1 MILKQLIKYDNAP
14 VIEATWADENGVIV
28 KCHAYGVAEF
38 DDLVADLGA
47 EALKHRALIA
57 EVEATYV
64 PPEPEPA
71 TPTVCSPA
79 QGLVALF
86 AIKQI
91 TESDVN
97 ATIAAITD
105 PVARYTSQVAFAR
118 ATEWRR
124 DSASM
129 QQLAT
134 LLGLTESDLDALFAF
149 AVTVAV

>member
-1 MILKQLIKYDNAP
+1 MRIEIMDGDTVINTIVASEEFAEQLHPGK
-14 VIEATWADENGVIV
+14 WR
-28 KCHAYGVAEF
+28 
-38 DDLVADLGA
+38 L
-47 EALKHRALIA
+47 A
-57 EVEATYV
+57 EVQDV
-64 PPEPEPA
+64 PTTPTPA

-97 ATIAAITD
+97 TTIAAITD
-105 PVARYTSQVAFAR
+105 PVARYTSQIAFAR

-124 DSASM
+124 DSVSI
-129 QQLAT
+129 QQLSA
-134 LLGLTESDLDALFAF
+134 LLGLTEADLDALFAF

>member
-1 MILKQLIKYDNAP
+1 MRIEIMDGDTVSNTIL
-14 VIEATWADENGVIV
+14 ATPE
-28 KCHAYGVAEF
+28 
-38 DDLVADLGA
+38 
-47 EALKHRALIA
+47 IA
-57 EVEATYV
+57 EQQHPGKWRLAEVQDV
-64 PPEPEPA
+64 PTPPTPA

-124 DSASM
+124 DSASI
-129 QQLAT
+129 QQLAA
-134 LLGLTESDLDALFAF
+134 LLGLTESELDALFEF

>member
-1 MILKQLIKYDNAP
+1 MRIEILNSEGAVVN
-14 VIEATWADENGVIV
+14 VIIADE
-28 KCHAYGVAEF
+28 AF
-38 DDLVADLGA
+38 A
-47 EALKHRALIA
+47 EAQHPGAWRLA
-57 EVEATYV
+57 EVQDV
-64 PPEPEPA
+64 PAEPAPA

-79 QGLVALF
+79 QGLVALY

-91 TESDVN
+91 TESDVT

-105 PVARYTSQVAFAR
+105 PVVRYTTQVAFAR

-149 AVTVAV
+149 AVTVVV

>member
-1 MILKQLIKYDNAP
+1 MIYEILDAHGAVENR
-14 VIEATWADENGVIV
+14 IEASEAFV
-28 KCHAYGVAEF
+28 
-38 DDLVADLGA
+38 
-47 EALKHRALIA
+47 EALHPGRWRIA
-57 EVEATYV
+57 EVQGV
-64 PPEPEPA
+64 PTTPTPA

-97 ATIAAITD
+97 ATIAAIAD

-124 DSASM
+124 DSASV
-129 QQLAT
+129 QQLST
-134 LLGLTESDLDALFAF
+134 LLGLTESELDALFEF

>member
-1 MILKQLIKYDNAP
+1 MRYEIL
-14 VIEATWADENGVIV
+14 ENGAVVNTII
-28 KCHAYGVAEF
+28 ASPEIMAERYQQGEYRESADVAP
-38 DDLVADLGA
+38 DASQA
-47 EALKHRALIA
+47 A
-57 EVEATYV
+57 
-64 PPEPEPA
+64 PQS
-71 TPTVCSPA
+71 CSPA

-97 ATIAAITD
+97 VAIAGITD
-105 PVARYTSQVAFAR
+105 PVDRYTTQIAFAR

-134 LLGLTESDLDALFAF
+134 LLGLTELDMDALFAF

>member
-1 MILKQLIKYDNAP
+1 MIYEILDANGA
-14 VIEATWADENGVIV
+14 VANCIEATESFVEQQ
-28 KCHAYGVAEF
+28 HP
-38 DDLVADLGA
+38 GA
-47 EALKHRALIA
+47 WRLA
-57 EVEATYV
+57 EVQDV
-64 PPEPEPA
+64 PTPPTPA

-105 PVARYTSQVAFAR
+105 PVLRYTTQIAFAR

-124 DSASM
+124 DSASI
-129 QQLAT
+129 QQLAA

>member
-1 MILKQLIKYDNAP
+1 MRIEILDGQTVINTIITTPEFAEQLHPGK
-14 VIEATWADENGVIV
+14 WR
-28 KCHAYGVAEF
+28 
-38 DDLVADLGA
+38 L
-47 EALKHRALIA
+47 A
-57 EVEATYV
+57 EVQDV
-64 PPEPEPA
+64 PTTPTPA

-91 TESDVN
+91 TESDVT

-105 PVARYTSQVAFAR
+105 PVLRYTSQIAFAR
-118 ATEWRR
+118 ATEWCR
-124 DSASM
+124 DSVST

-134 LLGLTESDLDALFAF
+134 LLGLTEDELDALFAF

>member
-1 MILKQLIKYDNAP
+1 MRIEIMDGETVINTIL
-14 VIEATWADENGVIV
+14 ATQEFAEQQHPGKWR
-28 KCHAYGVAEF
+28 VAAVQ
-38 DDLVADLGA
+38 DVPA
-47 EALKHRALIA
+47 EPA
-57 EVEATYV
+57 
-64 PPEPEPA
+64 PA

-97 ATIAAITD
+97 ATIAAIPD

-124 DSASM
+124 DSASI
-129 QQLAT
+129 QQLAA
-134 LLGLTESDLDALFAF
+134 LLGLTESDLDALFEF

>member
-1 MILKQLIKYDNAP
+1 MRIEVMDGDTVINTILATPEFAEQLHPGK
-14 VIEATWADENGVIV
+14 WR
-28 KCHAYGVAEF
+28 
-38 DDLVADLGA
+38 L
-47 EALKHRALIA
+47 A
-57 EVEATYV
+57 EVQDV
-64 PPEPEPA
+64 PTPPTPA

-105 PVARYTSQVAFAR
+105 PVLRYTSQIAFAR

-124 DSASM
+124 DSASI
-129 QQLAT
+129 QQLAA

-149 AVTVAV
+149 AVTVTV

>member
-1 MILKQLIKYDNAP
+1 MSEQMIERNIHGAIVREWP
-14 VIEATWADENGVIV
+14 SIEPQWSN
-28 KCHAYGVAEF
+28 
-38 DDLVADLGA
+38 L
-47 EALKHRALIA
+47 
-57 EVEATYV
+57 
-64 PPEPEPA
+64 PMQ
-71 TPTVCSPA
+71 VCSPA

-124 DSASM
+124 DSASI
-129 QQLAT
+129 QQLAA

-149 AVTVAV
+149 AVKVAV

>member
-1 MILKQLIKYDNAP
+1 MRIEIMDGDTVINTIIATPEFAEQLHPGK
-14 VIEATWADENGVIV
+14 WR
-28 KCHAYGVAEF
+28 
-38 DDLVADLGA
+38 L
-47 EALKHRALIA
+47 A
-57 EVEATYV
+57 EVQDV
-64 PPEPEPA
+64 PTEPAPA

-105 PVARYTSQVAFAR
+105 PVARYTSQIAFAR

-124 DSASM
+124 DSASI
-129 QQLAT
+129 QQLAA
-134 LLGLTESDLDALFAF
+134 LLGLTESDLDALFEF
-149 AVTVAV
+149 AVKVAV

>member
-1 MILKQLIKYDNAP
+1 MIYEILDANGNVENL
-14 VIEATWADENGVIV
+14 IEASEAFV
-28 KCHAYGVAEF
+28 
-38 DDLVADLGA
+38 
-47 EALKHRALIA
+47 EALHPGKWRLA
-57 EVEATYV
+57 EVQDV
-64 PPEPEPA
+64 PTPPIPA

-91 TESDVN
+91 TESDVT

-105 PVARYTSQVAFAR
+105 PVLRYTSQIAFAR

-124 DSASM
+124 DSVAT

-134 LLGLTESDLDALFAF
+134 LLGLTESDLDALFEF

>member
-1 MILKQLIKYDNAP
+1 MRIDIMDGQTVTNVIL
-14 VIEATWADENGVIV
+14 ATPEF
-28 KCHAYGVAEF
+28 AEQQHPGKWR
-38 DDLVADLGA
+38 LA
-47 EALKHRALIA
+47 EGQD
-57 EVEATYV
+57 V
-64 PPEPEPA
+64 PA
-71 TPTVCSPA
+71 TPTPATPSVCSPA

-118 ATEWRR
+118 ATEWKR
-124 DSASM
+124 DSVSI
-129 QQLAT
+129 QQLSA
-134 LLGLTESDLDALFAF
+134 LLGLTESDLDVLFEF

>member
-1 MILKQLIKYDNAP
+1 MRIEIMDGDTVGNTILATPEFAEQLHPGK
-14 VIEATWADENGVIV
+14 WR
-28 KCHAYGVAEF
+28 
-38 DDLVADLGA
+38 L
-47 EALKHRALIA
+47 A
-57 EVEATYV
+57 EVQDVLT
-64 PPEPEPA
+64 PPTPA

-91 TESDVN
+91 TESDVT

-105 PVARYTSQVAFAR
+105 PVLRYTSQIAFAR

-124 DSASM
+124 DSVSV
-129 QQLAT
+129 QQLAA
-134 LLGLTESDLDALFAF
+134 LLGLTEADLDALFEF

>member
-1 MILKQLIKYDNAP
+1 MRIEILDGATVTN
-14 VIEATWADENGVIV
+14 VIIATPEF
-28 KCHAYGVAEF
+28 AEQQHPGKWR
-38 DDLVADLGA
+38 L
-47 EALKHRALIA
+47 A
-57 EVEATYV
+57 EVQDV
-64 PPEPEPA
+64 PAEPAPA
-71 TPTVCSPA
+71 TPTMCSPA

-91 TESDVN
+91 TESDVI

-105 PVARYTSQVAFAR
+105 PVARYTTQIAFAR

-134 LLGLTESDLDALFAF
+134 LLELTEADLDALFEF

>member
-1 MILKQLIKYDNAP
+1 MRIEILDAQGAVTNTIL
-14 VIEATWADENGVIV
+14 ATEEF
-28 KCHAYGVAEF
+28 AEQQHP
-38 DDLVADLGA
+38 GA
-47 EALKHRALIA
+47 WRLA
-57 EVEATYV
+57 EVQDV
-64 PPEPEPA
+64 PAEPAPA

-97 ATIAAITD
+97 DAIDAIAD
-105 PVARYTSQVAFAR
+105 PVLRYTAQIAFSR

-124 DSASM
+124 DSISM

-134 LLGLTESDLDALFAF
+134 LLGLTESDLDALFEF

>member
-1 MILKQLIKYDNAP
+1 MRIEIMDGDTVINTILATPEFAEQLHPGK
-14 VIEATWADENGVIV
+14 WR
-28 KCHAYGVAEF
+28 
-38 DDLVADLGA
+38 L
-47 EALKHRALIA
+47 A
-57 EVEATYV
+57 EVQDALTA
-64 PPEPEPA
+64 PTPA
-71 TPTVCSPA
+71 TPSVCSPA

-105 PVARYTSQVAFAR
+105 PVARYTSQIAFAR

-124 DSASM
+124 DSASI

-134 LLGLTESDLDALFAF
+134 LLGLTESDLDVLFEF

>member
-1 MILKQLIKYDNAP
+1 MRIEIMDGDTVSNTIIATPEFAEQLHPGK
-14 VIEATWADENGVIV
+14 WR
-28 KCHAYGVAEF
+28 
-38 DDLVADLGA
+38 L
-47 EALKHRALIA
+47 A
-57 EVEATYV
+57 EVQDV
-64 PPEPEPA
+64 PTPPTPA

-97 ATIAAITD
+97 TTIAAITD

-124 DSASM
+124 DSASI
-129 QQLAT
+129 QQLAA
-134 LLGLTESDLDALFAF
+134 LLGLTESELDTLFAF
-149 AVTVAV
+149 AVKVAV

>member
-1 MILKQLIKYDNAP
+1 MRIEIMDGQTVTNTIIATPEFAEQLHPGK
-14 VIEATWADENGVIV
+14 WR
-28 KCHAYGVAEF
+28 
-38 DDLVADLGA
+38 L
-47 EALKHRALIA
+47 A
-57 EVEATYV
+57 EVQDV
-64 PPEPEPA
+64 PTPPTPA

-105 PVARYTSQVAFAR
+105 PVLRYTSQVAFAR
-118 ATEWRR
+118 AAEWRR

-129 QQLAT
+129 QQLAA
-134 LLGLTESDLDALFAF
+134 LLGLTESDLDALFAI
-149 AVTVAV
+149 AVKVTV

>member
-1 MILKQLIKYDNAP
+1 MQYALIK
-14 VIEATWADENGVIV
+14 NGVVENTIV
-28 KCHAYGVAEF
+28 ADTDFVSLIAKDWDHIEPLSGNAGIGWGWDGVAFISPPAPEF
-38 DDLVADLGA
+38 VA
-47 EALKHRALIA
+47 
-57 EVEATYV
+57 TS
-64 PPEPEPA
+64 
-71 TPTVCSPA
+71 VCSPA
-79 QGLVALF
+79 QGIVALF

-91 TESDVN
+91 TESDVT

-129 QQLAT
+129 QQLAA